1 MRKLLVMAL
10 VLAACGSPAA
20 ASTPFV
26 NLAEGQ
32 LTATGLF
39 EAGTTT
45 IDIENSGEFGHTLVI
60 SDSDGVV
67 VGATMVIG
75 SGERSTLTV
84 DLPEGTYEFTCR
96 IVSQRED
103 GSIVD
108 HYQEGMV
115 DEVEVTK
122 P

>member
-1 MRKLLVMAL
+1 MRKLLVIGL